1 MPDVWKMGKKY
12 LLLYDMKTLYNIA
25 MGCYRLGVAL
35 VAPWN
40 RKAKLWID
48 GRKNL
53 LERVR
58 ASVDVSSPIIWVHV
72 ASLGEFEQGRPIIEK
87 IKAERPEYK
96 ILLTFFSPSGYE
108 IRKNYQGADYIF
120 YLPLDT
126 PSNAREFL
134 DIVKPQN
141 LLDFHLIHHH
151 YCSFQLILGYSSLV
165 FLLL

>member
-1 MPDVWKMGKKY
+1 
-12 LLLYDMKTLYNIA
+12 MKTLYNIA

-35 VAPWN
+35 AAPWN
-40 RKAKLWID
+40 TKAKLWRD

-53 LERVR
+53 FDRMRESIDPS
-58 ASVDVSSPIIWVHV
+58 APTIWVHV

-108 IRKNYQGADYIF
+108 IRKNYPGADYIF

-134 DIVKPQN
+134 DIVKPQMA
-141 LLDFHLIHHH
+141 
-151 YCSFQLILGYSSLV
+151 V
-165 FLLL
+165 FVKYE